1 MTKRVWAGA
10 CAYFI
15 VFSLLGADRYIAHRS
30 AQDFGIFYQS
40 IAGAFSGF
48 SNTIEGANHFTVHFS
63 PILLLFA
70 PLLWMTHSGLPL
82 VLVQA
87 AANACVAPALY
98 LIARRRVDER
108 AALGIASIA
117 FFYPPLW
124 GVTFTDFHENG
135 LVAATIVWLLYA
147 LDARKYRR
155 AAVFAFVALCIKEDQ
170 ALFLAILCVA
180 AFLYFRRTAEPAGA
194 RWSLWTGAFSLLTFA
209 AYFAVVREYAGAIGT
224 WHPVVFYTVTQPA
237 AVVTPLRGLTDRLGY
252 VFLAFAPLVFVP
264 FRLRILLLAVAP
276 FAEVLLSRAPV
287 TYTMGQ
293 HYAAVWIPYVLV
305 AFVLGACDLQNR
317 KPLRARAAMRA
328 AFTICAVILLVANPL
343 HPKYFLRIPQSK
355 DRQLDAF
362 IATLPAKIDVGTQEE
377 AYTHMGFYP
386 NATLGMERFPQY
398 ALFDWNYPDSNWVIR
413 DGAKMRAA
421 LAAGRYKIARSNDGI
436 VLYERVGPKPA
447 RPAYGPVW

>member
-1 MTKRVWAGA
+1 MLKRVWAAAGI
-10 CAYFI
+10 YFA
-15 VFSLLGADRYIAHRS
+15 VFSLLGTDRYIAHRS

-40 IAGAFSGF
+40 IASAFSGF

-63 PILLLFA
+63 PILVLFA
-70 PLLWMTHSGLPL
+70 PLLWLTHSGLPL
-82 VLVQA
+82 VFVQA

-108 AALGIASIA
+108 AALATASIA

-147 LDARKYRR
+147 LDARNYRL
-155 AAVFAFVALCIKEDQ
+155 ASLFALVALCIKEDQ
-170 ALFLAILCVA
+170 GLFLAVACVA
-180 AFLYFRRTAEPAGA
+180 AYRYFRHSGEPGGA
-194 RWSLWTGAFSLLTFA
+194 RWALWTGVFSIA
-209 AYFAVVREYAGAIGT
+209 IVVAYFTIVRPHAGAAGA
-224 WHPVVFYTVTQPA
+224 WHPTVFYTVTQPA
-237 AVVTPLRGLTDRLGY
+237 AVVSPLRGLADRLGY
-252 VFLAFAPLVFVP
+252 VLLAFAPLAFVP
-264 FRLRILLLAVAP
+264 FRSRVLLLAAAP

-317 KPLRARAAMRA
+317 NPAQARRTLRA
-328 AFTICAVILLVANPL
+328 AFAICAVILLIANPL
-343 HPKYFLRIPQSK
+343 HPRYFLRVPQNR

-362 IATLPAKIDVGTQEE
+362 IGTLPKSIDVGTQEE
-377 AYTHMGFYP
+377 AFTHMGFYR

-413 DGAKMRAA
+413 DGTKMRAA
-421 LAAGRYKIARSNDGI
+421 LAAGRYKVARSSDGI
-436 VLYERVGPKPA
+436 VLYERVGPPPA
-447 RPAYGPVW
+447 RAPSGPVW